1 MGKLKKICYCQI
13 LSPYNICIGDLY
25 QVLFFLCSDH
35 WMLIILAPYAYYVC
49 CCDPVNSELE
59 NREEIVAVI
68 VNAFNLFLTSL
79 PKPPEI
85 PNNIE
90 IVQPKVS
97 NYDFNYF
104 ENL

>member
-1 MGKLKKICYCQI
+1 
-13 LSPYNICIGDLY
+13 
-25 QVLFFLCSDH
+25 
-35 WMLIILAPYAYYVC
+35 MLIILAPYAYYVC

-104 ENL
+104 ENLYLNFTNILYINCLAFYLNISVHTNQTMWHVNTM

>member
-1 MGKLKKICYCQI
+1 
-13 LSPYNICIGDLY
+13 
-25 QVLFFLCSDH
+25 
-35 WMLIILAPYAYYVC
+35 MLIILAPYASYVC

-68 VNAFNLFLTSL
+68 VNAFNLFMTSL

-90 IVQPKVS
+90 IVQLKVS
-97 NYDFNYF
+97 NYNFNYF
-104 ENL
+104 ENLYLHFTNILYINCLTFYLNIS

>member
-1 MGKLKKICYCQI
+1 MDRKWMSANR
-13 LSPYNICIGDLY
+13 LSVEYKNE
-25 QVLFFLCSDH
+25 V
-35 WMLIILAPYAYYVC
+35 
-49 CCDPVNSELE
+49 
-59 NREEIVAVI
+59 
-68 VNAFNLFLTSL
+68 NLFLTNL

-104 ENL
+104 ENLYLNFTNILYINCLTFHLNISNWLLTSYKLI